1 MTVPILWDTDQ
12 ETIVSNESANIIRML
27 DEGFADVSGQTPA
40 QVYRIKDGAT
50 RFRTRAQLW
59 DLRMSACFDRTSA

>member
-40 QVYRIKDGAT
+40 EVYRIKDGA
-50 RFRTRAQLW
+50 A
-59 DLRMSACFDRTSA
+59 